1 MQYPYATI
9 RINGREV
16 SLQDILKDNETPRDD
31 FEKSTFSFI
40 RQWHGPQRDFELRTS
55 GSTGPPKKITITRD
69 QMIASARA
77 TAKAIDLRQGYT
89 ALTCL
94 DTSYIAGQ
102 MMLVRSFTT
111 GMKVIAVTPSANP
124 FRRLDVRDK
133 IDFTALVPYQ
143 VQAVIQSP
151 EDAYFNTIGIIIIGG
166 AALPLQ
172 AREQLQRYQAR
183 FFATY
188 GMTETLSHIALQPL
202 NGKDASAYFQV
213 LPGIVV
219 QQDERHCL
227 VIEAPH
233 LPEKVVTN
241 DVVELQNSTH
251 FQWLG
256 RFDTIINSGG
266 VKVIPEKVE
275 AEVEKALR
283 CLNIY
288 CDFFISGVPDSQLGE
303 KIILIIKEKILT
315 DEELGNLY
323 TALQKSLSRYE
334 IPKEVIVLKS
344 FDMTETGKINRYST
358 LENLDKSLQKFTF
371 KK

>member
-1 MQYPYATI
+1 MQYPYTTI
-9 RINGREV
+9 RINGREI
-16 SLQDILKDNETPRDD
+16 SLQDILKDNEIPRDD
-31 FEKSTFSFI
+31 FEKSTLSFI
-40 RQWHGPQRDFELRTS
+40 RQWHSSQHTFELRTS
-55 GSTGPPKKITITRD
+55 GSTGPPKKIIITRD

-77 TAKAIDLRQGYT
+77 TEKALDLRRGYT

-94 DTSYIAGQ
+94 DTNYIAGQ

-111 GMKVIAVTPSANP
+111 GMKVIALTPSANP
-124 FRRLDVRDK
+124 FRRLDLMEKV
-133 IDFTALVPYQ
+133 DFTALVPYQ

-151 EDAYFNTIGIIIIGG
+151 EDVYFNTTGTVIIGG
-166 AALPLQ
+166 AALSLQ

-213 LPGIVV
+213 LPGIVIH
-219 QQDERHCL
+219 QDSRHCL
-227 VIEAPH
+227 VVEASH
-233 LPEKVVTN
+233 LPGKVVTN
-241 DVVELQNSTH
+241 DVVELLNSTH
-251 FQWLG
+251 FKWLG

-266 VKVIPEKVE
+266 VKIIPEKVE
-275 AEVEKALR
+275 AEVEKAFR
-283 CLNIY
+283 CLNIH
-288 CDFFISGVPDSQLGE
+288 CDFFISNLPDSQLGE
-303 KIILIIKEKILT
+303 KIILIIKEKILAA
-315 DEELGNLY
+315 EEQEDLY
-323 TALQKSLSRYE
+323 TTLQKSLSRYE

-358 LENLDKSLQKFTF
+358 LQNLDKSLQKFTF